1 MPARA
6 AYRTYTVV
14 KGDTLADI
22 AKRFGSSVGAIA
34 TASGVADP
42 NKIKVGQQL
51 LVPVAAGSA
60 AADPDLDEVR
70 VNVRPVSAPKS
81 SPAEAARVVGLNPDL
96 AEWLRPPKLW
106 FTLAAL
112 ASAGYYLLV
121 EAPQRRRP
129 RK

>member
-6 AYRTYTVV
+6 AYRPYTVV
-14 KGDTLADI
+14 KGDTLAAI
-22 AKRFGSSVGAIA
+22 AKRFGSSVGSIA

-51 LVPVAAGSA
+51 LVPVSA
-60 AADPDLDEVR
+60 AAAADLDEV
-70 VNVRPVSAPKS
+70 VVKVRPVSSPKTPPGDAPQ
-81 SPAEAARVVGLNPDL
+81 VVGFNPDL
-96 AEWLRPPKLW
+96 AEWLRPPRLW

-121 EAPQRRRP
+121 ETPKRRR
-129 RK
+129 